1 MDRTDRSHL
10 PGPAGER
17 SPRETQGREGG
28 FGGAPPQSAAARI
41 SEAGY
46 YGAGDSATNEQ
57 SARQSPRSVLPT
69 SNAPS
74 TATDPPLKPRFGRWG
89 RWIEGRAQQRRDEQA
104 ELRAAG
110 LVKSSSWSLPGQDR
124 GSSPLRRDPS
134 ALRRDEEAERTLSRD
149 HLILVT
155 NADSSPASSA
165 QSRSASPA
173 AAAAVSMPR
182 RPRTSSSA
190 SVSAAVQPLTHH
202 VRIERVGERFSTG
215 LPEQPLCGCPLP
227 IGPQASTAR

>member
-1 MDRTDRSHL
+1 MDRTGSAQL
-10 PGPAGER
+10 SGPAGES
-17 SPRETQGREGG
+17 SPRKPPRRQAG
-28 FGGAPPQSAAARI
+28 FGGAPPQPAAAN
-41 SEAGY
+41 SEEAY
-46 YGAGDSATNEQ
+46 YGAGDSTPNEQ
-57 SARQSPRSVLPT
+57 STTELPPNVLSTSSSPY
-69 SNAPS
+69 
-74 TATDPPLKPRFGRWG
+74 TATGPPVKPRFGKWG

-110 LVKSSSWSLPGQDR
+110 LVKSSSWSLPGQER
-124 GSSPLRRDPS
+124 SSSPLRRDPS

-155 NADSSPASSA
+155 NADSSPASSV

-173 AAAAVSMPR
+173 AAAAGAMPR

-227 IGPQASTAR
+227 IGLQASTAR